1 MDPSTDNGAV
11 DARPP
16 LARLL
21 LLAIQHVLS
30 MYAGAITVPLVVA
43 GALKLATADT
53 AFLVSGSL
61 LTSGVVT
68 IVQCLGLGPFGVRL
82 PVVMGVTFV
91 GALPA
96 VAIAS
101 ASPHGLAE
109 VFGAAI
115 VAGAVGL
122 LVVPFMSRLTHVLTP
137 VVTGTAMLLIG
148 VSLIGVAADWA
159 AGGRGAASFGSPGNL
174 SIAAVTLLAILAI
187 SRFGRGFVA
196 TTAVLWGMIAG
207 SAFAGALGVLTPVSL
222 AQSAWIAPP
231 MPGRF
236 GLPHFDL
243 AASATM
249 VLVMLI
255 TLVESSGMLIMLG
268 RIAGRPLNQAALARG
283 LRTDA
288 LGSVVG
294 GLLGSFP
301 CTSYSQNIALV
312 GLTGVASRWVC
323 AAAGALLV
331 LLAMVPRLSLLV
343 AGLPAPVLGGAGL
356 MLFGMVAA
364 AGVHALSEVD
374 YARPGRQ
381 TIVAVSLAL
390 GLLPMFRPTL
400 FSQLPKALAPFLENG
415 MLIGIASAIALN
427 LVFDRLSSPAGAPCV
442 APAGPVDL

>member
-1 MDPSTDNGAV
+1 MAKLVASAV

-16 LARLL
+16 AGRLL

-43 GALKLATADT
+43 GALGLTPAETG
-53 AFLVSGSL
+53 FLVSASL

-68 IVQCLGLGPFGVRL
+68 IVQCLGLGPFGIKL

-115 VAGAVGL
+115 VAGVVGL
-122 LVVPFMSRLTHVLTP
+122 LVIPFMSRLTHVLTP

-148 VSLIGVAADWA
+148 VSLIGVTADWA
-159 AGGRGAASFGSPGNL
+159 AGGRGAARFGDPVNL
-174 SIAAVTLLAILAI
+174 LIAAVTLTAILTI
-187 SRFGRGFVA
+187 SRFGRGFLAA
-196 TTAVLWGMIAG
+196 TAILAGMIVG
-207 SAFAGALGVLTPVSL
+207 VVFAGAVGALAPVSL
-222 AQSAWIAPP
+222 ADSAWIAPP
-231 MPGRF
+231 LPGQM
-236 GLPHFDL
+236 GWPHFDL
-243 AASATM
+243 AASTTM
-249 VLVMLI
+249 VVVMLI

-268 RIAGRPLNQAALARG
+268 RISGRPLDAEALARG

-288 LGSVVG
+288 LGSIIG

-323 AAAGALLV
+323 ATAGALLV
-331 LLAMVPRLSLLV
+331 VLAMVPKLSLLV
-343 AGLPAPVLGGAGL
+343 AGLPSPVLGGAGL
-356 MLFGMVAA
+356 VLFGMVAA

-374 YARPGRQ
+374 YAQPGRL
-381 TIVAVSLAL
+381 TVVAVSLAL

-400 FSQLPKALAPFLENG
+400 FDRLPKALAPFLENG
-415 MLIGIASAIALN
+415 MLIGVVSAIALN
-427 LVFDRLSSPAGAPCV
+427 LLFKSTSSPRPAAEGGSAAPLH
-442 APAGPVDL
+442 P